1 MSDIGPM
8 HCPLPTDGA
17 EERVLLA
24 HGEGGASMRRLL
36 AEHVLPRFGRD
47 GASALDD
54 AVVLPILDGRPVLST
69 DAFVVSPLFFPGGDI
84 GRLAVFGTVND
95 LAVRGA
101 EPLWLTLSLIL
112 EEGLPLAVLDRVLDG
127 AAEAA
132 RRCNVAIVA
141 GDTKVVP
148 RGAADG
154 MFLSTTG
161 LGRLLEPAP
170 TGAATI
176 DVTDVLLVSGPIGR
190 HGVAIL
196 AAREEMQFDPPP
208 TSDCGPLLELVAA
221 LRTVGVRPKAMR
233 DATRGGVTAVL
244 HEWSR
249 DCGRTLVVEENWVP
263 VSAEVRGVSELLG
276 LDPLSIANEGTMV
289 LAVRSEDVSA
299 ALAALRRT
307 ENGNQAAPIGEVRAR
322 GAVPV
327 IVKRPL
333 GREQPLIEPAGAP
346 LPRIC

>member
-1 MSDIGPM
+1 M
-8 HCPLPTDGA
+8 
-17 EERVLLA
+17 
-24 HGEGGASMRRLL
+24 
-36 AEHVLPRFGRD
+36 
-47 GASALDD
+47 
-54 AVVLPILDGRPVLST
+54 AVY
-69 DAFVVSPLFFPGGDI
+69 
-84 GRLAVFGTVND
+84 GTVND

-101 EPLWLTLSLIL
+101 EPLWLTFSLIL
-112 EEGLPLAVLDRVLDG
+112 EEGLPLAVLDRVLDSV
-127 AAEAA
+127 AAAA

-154 MFLSTTG
+154 MFISTTG
-161 LGRLLEPAP
+161 LGRLIEPAP

-176 DVTDVLLVSGPIGR
+176 GIGDVIIVTGPIGC
-190 HGVAIL
+190 HGVAVL
-196 AAREEMQFDPPP
+196 AAREEMLFAPPP

-221 LRTVGVRPKAMR
+221 LRAAEVRPRAMR

-249 DCGRTLVVEENWVP
+249 DCGHALYVEESCIP
-263 VSAEVRGVSELLG
+263 ISSEVRGVSELLG

-289 LAVRSEDVSA
+289 IVVRAEDSPA
-299 ALAALRRT
+299 ALTALRSVP
-307 ENGNQAAPIGEVRAR
+307 EGAFSAVIGEVRVRDAF
-322 GAVPV
+322 PV
-327 IVKRPL
+327 VVKRAL